1 MPGKRYEA
9 QDKRVQKMSR
19 EGLGEET
26 LHSGE
31 RKRISSRTTWQ
42 SPPPAGTTRYQSTGG
57 ARCSERGIF
66 VSGLYPGTSDTD
78 QR

>member
-19 EGLGEET
+19 EGLVEEN

-31 RKRISSRTTWQ
+31 RKRISSRTQDASLARDGVEQ
-42 SPPPAGTTRYQSTGG
+42 SQPIRENS
-57 ARCSERGIF
+57 
-66 VSGLYPGTSDTD
+66 
-78 QR
+78 